1 MRYLASVSY
10 DGSKFY
16 GFQRLKNKKTVQGEL
31 EKVLTTINKTM
42 VLVKG
47 AGRTDRGVHALD
59 QKIHFDLNI
68 KIDIPHLLLAINSR
82 LDPAVRVNYIEEVSS
97 DFHARFDCIQKKYQ
111 YIINMGEYDLFIDD
125 YVYNYNKKLNIKNM
139 KKASKYLLGAHSF
152 KVFTSGERENYNSII
167 SKVDFKRRGSMLY
180 ITFTGVSFYRYMVR
194 NLVGALLLAGEGRM
208 PTTGIEE
215 MLSNSKNIYNYM
227 TVPANGLYLMEILYD
242 KF

>member
-16 GFQRLKNKKTVQGEL
+16 GFQRLKNKKSVQGEL

-82 LDPAVRVNYIEEVSS
+82 LDSAVRVNYIEEVSS

-139 KKASKYLLGAHSF
+139 KKASKYLLGVHSF

-167 SKVDFKRRGSMLY
+167 SKVDFKKHGSMLY

-215 MLSNSKNIYNYM
+215 MLSNSENIYNYM
-227 TVPANGLYLMEILYD
+227 TVPANGLYLMEVKY
-242 KF
+242 

>member
-16 GFQRLKNKKTVQGEL
+16 GFQRLKNKKSVQGEL

-82 LDPAVRVNYIEEVSS
+82 LDSAIRVNYIEEVSS

-139 KKASKYLLGAHSF
+139 KKASKYLLGVHSF

-167 SKVDFKRRGSMLY
+167 SKVDFKKHGSMLY

-227 TVPANGLYLMEILYD
+227 TVPANGLYLMEVKY
-242 KF
+242 

>member
-16 GFQRLKNKKTVQGEL
+16 GFQRLKNKKSVQGEL

-82 LDPAVRVNYIEEVSS
+82 LDSAVRVNYIEEVSS

-139 KKASKYLLGAHSF
+139 KKASKYLLGVHSF

-167 SKVDFKRRGSMLY
+167 SKVDFKKHGSMLY

-208 PTTGIEE
+208 PITGIEE

-227 TVPANGLYLMEILYD
+227 TVPANGLYLMEVKY
-242 KF
+242 

>member
-16 GFQRLKNKKTVQGEL
+16 GFQRLKNKKSVQGEL

-82 LDPAVRVNYIEEVSS
+82 LDSAVRVNYIEEVSS
-97 DFHARFDCIQKKYQ
+97 DFHARFDCVQKKYQ

-167 SKVDFKRRGSMLY
+167 SKVDFKKCGNMLY

-227 TVPANGLYLMEILYD
+227 TVPANGLYLMEVKY
-242 KF
+242 

>member
-1 MRYLASVSY
+1 MRYLA
-10 DGSKFY
+10 
-16 GFQRLKNKKTVQGEL
+16 
-31 EKVLTTINKTM
+31 TM

-82 LDPAVRVNYIEEVSS
+82 LDSAVRVNYIEEVSS

-167 SKVDFKRRGSMLY
+167 SKVDFKRHGSMLY

-227 TVPANGLYLMEILYD
+227 TVPANGLYLMEVKY
-242 KF
+242 

>member
-152 KVFTSGERENYNSII
+152 KVFTSRERENYNSII
-167 SKVDFKRRGSMLY
+167 SKVDFKRHGSMLY

-215 MLSNSKNIYNYM
+215 MLSNSENIYNYM
-227 TVPANGLYLMEILYD
+227 TVPANGLYLMEVKY
-242 KF
+242 

>member
-1 MRYLASVSY
+1 
-10 DGSKFY
+10 
-16 GFQRLKNKKTVQGEL
+16 
-31 EKVLTTINKTM
+31 M

-82 LDPAVRVNYIEEVSS
+82 LDSAVRVNYIEEVSS
-97 DFHARFDCIQKKYQ
+97 DFHARFDCVQKKYQ

-167 SKVDFKRRGSMLY
+167 SKVDFKRHGSMLY

-227 TVPANGLYLMEILYD
+227 TVPANGLYLMEVKY
-242 KF
+242 